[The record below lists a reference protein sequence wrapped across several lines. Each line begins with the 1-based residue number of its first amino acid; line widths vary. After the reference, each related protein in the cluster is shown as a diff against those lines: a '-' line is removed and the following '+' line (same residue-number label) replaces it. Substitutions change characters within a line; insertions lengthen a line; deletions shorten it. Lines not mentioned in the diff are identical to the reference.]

1 MKISGSGTL
10 SAGKIDDNLQVSG
23 SAKLKGDFECYGFH
37 SSGSLRG
44 EGSLTVHGDVS
55 SSGSFRLEGS
65 LYGDGKARSSGSM
78 SVGGEIS
85 VKGMLVNSGS
95 LRVGGKVEALEGV
108 NVSGSA
114 RINGDLSSQRMIKI
128 SGSSTIHG
136 DVYGNDIILGKEAK
150 LSRNIYKHLNIVN
163 GNIFAKNH
171 IHLVRTLVEG
181 DVRGR
186 NVIIGK
192 GTEIRGMIYYVDSI
206 DVHNKAILLK
216 ESIKITERDLE

>member
-55 SSGSFRLEGS
+55 SSGSFRLGGS
-65 LYGDGKARSSGSM
+65 LYGDGKAKSSGSM
-78 SVGGEIS
+78 SVGGEIA
-85 VKGMLVNSGS
+85 VKGTLVNSGS
-95 LRVGGKVEALEGV
+95 LRAGGKVEALEGV
-108 NVSGSA
+108 NISGSA
-114 RINGDLSSQRMIKI
+114 HINSDLSSQRLIKI

-136 DVYGNDIILGKEAK
+136 DVSGFDIILGREPRM
-150 LSRNIYKHLNIVN
+150 SRNIFKHLSIIH
-163 GNIFAKNH
+163 GSIFGKNH
-171 IHLVRTLVEG
+171 VDLARTLVEG

-192 GTEIRGMIYYVDSI
+192 GTEIRGMVYYVENI
-206 DVHNKAILLK
+206 EVHDKATLADAPVH
-216 ESIKITERDLE
+216 ITERDL